1 MFGRQIRQTQ
11 ASSLIQSRKLQF
23 SMFTRIV
30 SFLPSATEILYLL
43 GSQDQ
48 LFGVTHQ
55 CNFPPEAK
63 NKPQVIKPV
72 FDSESMTSMQ
82 IEEKIQELSR
92 LQKDYFI
99 IDFELL
105 KEIRP
110 DLIISQG
117 LCEVCSPHTKETD
130 KAIRYLDEKPQ
141 TLVLDPHNVD
151 DILQNIIDVA
161 KTVGKETDGRQIC
174 SSFTSRIENIST
186 TIKSNKPKVI
196 CLEWFDPYY
205 ICGHWVPQMVEIA
218 GGINGIS
225 ITGERSRKMDFSEIV
240 EFDPDIL
247 ILLPCGFDLERI
259 IREYESLSHNH
270 QWNSLRAV
278 QTDMVFAVDA
288 LSYFSRPSPRIIA
301 GIEILAK
308 IFNPQS
314 FTNLIIPSNAYVRIK
329 KELG

>member
-1 MFGRQIRQTQ
+1 
-11 ASSLIQSRKLQF
+11 
-23 SMFTRIV
+23 MFTRIV

-82 IEEKIQELSR
+82 IEKKIQQLSR

-105 KEIRP
+105 KEIQP

-130 KAIRYLDEKPQ
+130 KVICYLDETPQ

-161 KTVGKETDGRQIC
+161 KTVGKETDGRQIRA
-174 SSFTSRIENIST
+174 SSTKRIENIST
-186 TIKSNKPKVI
+186 TFKSNKPKVI
-196 CLEWFDPYY
+196 CLEWFDPFY

-247 ILLPCGFDLERI
+247 ILLPCGFDLGRI
-259 IREYESLSHNH
+259 IIEYESLSHNQ

-278 QTDMVFAVDA
+278 QTDMVFALDA
-288 LSYFSRPSPRIIA
+288 LSYFSRPSPRIIT

-308 IFNPQS
+308 IFNPQPFS
-314 FTNLIIPSNAYVRIK
+314 NLTTPSNAYVRIK
-329 KELG
+329 KN

>member
-1 MFGRQIRQTQ
+1 
-11 ASSLIQSRKLQF
+11 
-23 SMFTRIV
+23 MFTRIV

-48 LFGVTHQ
+48 LFGVSHQ
-55 CNFPPEAK
+55 CNFPPQAK

-72 FDSESMTSMQ
+72 FDSESMTSME
-82 IEEKIQELSR
+82 IDEKIQELSR

-130 KAIRYLDEKPQ
+130 KVIRYLDEKPQ

-161 KTVGKETDGRQIC
+161 KTVGKETDGRQIRA
-174 SSFTSRIENIST
+174 SLTKRIENIST
-186 TIKSNKPKVI
+186 TFKSNKPKVI
-196 CLEWFDPYY
+196 CLEWFDPFY

-247 ILLPCGFDLERI
+247 ILLPCGLDLERI
-259 IREYESLSHNH
+259 IIEHECLSHNH

-278 QTDMVFAVDA
+278 QTDMVFALDA
-288 LSYFSRPSPRIIA
+288 LSYFSRPSPRIIT

-308 IFNPQS
+308 IFNPQCFS
-314 FTNLIIPSNAYVRIK
+314 NLITPSNAYVRIK

>member
-1 MFGRQIRQTQ
+1 
-11 ASSLIQSRKLQF
+11 
-23 SMFTRIV
+23 MFTRIV

-48 LFGVTHQ
+48 LLGVTHQ

-110 DLIISQG
+110 DIIISQG

-161 KTVGKETDGRQIC
+161 ITVGKETDGRQIRA
-174 SSFTSRIENIST
+174 SFTKRIENIST
-186 TIKSNKPKVI
+186 TFKSNKPKVI
-196 CLEWFDPYY
+196 CLEWFDPFY

-259 IREYESLSHNH
+259 IIEYESLSHNQ

-278 QTDMVFAVDA
+278 QTDMVFALDA
-288 LSYFSRPSPRIIA
+288 LSYFSRPSPRIIT

-308 IFNPQS
+308 IFNPQPFS
-314 FTNLIIPSNAYVRIK
+314 NLTTPSNAYVRIK
-329 KELG
+329 KN

>member
-1 MFGRQIRQTQ
+1 
-11 ASSLIQSRKLQF
+11 
-23 SMFTRIV
+23 MFTKIV

-48 LFGVTHQ
+48 IFGVSHQ

-63 NKPQVIKPV
+63 NTPQVIKPV

-161 KTVGKETDGRQIC
+161 KTVGKETEGRQIRA
-174 SSFTSRIENIST
+174 SFTKRIENIST
-186 TIKSNKPKVI
+186 TFKSNKPKVI
-196 CLEWFDPYY
+196 CLEWFDPFY

-259 IREYESLSHNH
+259 IIEYESLSHNQ

-278 QTDMVFAVDA
+278 QTDMVFALDA
-288 LSYFSRPSPRIIA
+288 LSYFSRPSPRIIT

-314 FTNLIIPSNAYVRIK
+314 FSNLITPSNAYVRIK

>member
-1 MFGRQIRQTQ
+1 
-11 ASSLIQSRKLQF
+11 
-23 SMFTRIV
+23 MFTRIV

-43 GSQDQ
+43 GSQDK
-48 LFGVTHQ
+48 LFGISHQ
-55 CNFPPEAK
+55 CNFPPQAK

-161 KTVGKETDGRQIC
+161 KTVGKETDGRQIRA
-174 SSFTSRIENIST
+174 SFTKRIENIST
-186 TIKSNKPKVI
+186 TFKSNKPKVI
-196 CLEWFDPYY
+196 CLEWFDPFY

-247 ILLPCGFDLERI
+247 ILLPCGFDLGRI
-259 IREYESLSHNH
+259 IIEYESLSHNQ

-278 QTDMVFAVDA
+278 QTDMVFALDA
-288 LSYFSRPSPRIIA
+288 LSYFSRPSPRIIT

-308 IFNPQS
+308 IFNPQHFS
-314 FTNLIIPSNAYVRIK
+314 NLITPSNAYVRIK
-329 KELG
+329 KN

>member
-1 MFGRQIRQTQ
+1 
-11 ASSLIQSRKLQF
+11 
-23 SMFTRIV
+23 MFTRIV

-43 GSQDQ
+43 GSQDL
-48 LFGVTHQ
+48 LFGVSHQ
-55 CNFPPEAK
+55 CNFPPQAK

-72 FDSESMTSMQ
+72 FDSESMTSME

-105 KEIRP
+105 REIRP

-161 KTVGKETDGRQIC
+161 KTVGKETDGRQIRA
-174 SSFTSRIENIST
+174 SLTKRIENIST
-186 TIKSNKPKVI
+186 TFKSNKPNVI
-196 CLEWFDPYY
+196 CLEWFDPFY

-225 ITGERSRKMDFSEIV
+225 ITGERSRKMEFSEIV

-247 ILLPCGFDLERI
+247 ILLPCGLDLERI
-259 IREYESLSHNH
+259 LREYESLSHNH

-278 QTDMVFAVDA
+278 QTDMVFALDA
-288 LSYFSRPSPRIIA
+288 LSYFSRPSPRIIT

-308 IFNPQS
+308 IFNPQCFS
-314 FTNLIIPSNAYVRIK
+314 NLITPSNSYVKLKRN
-329 KELG
+329 

>member
-1 MFGRQIRQTQ
+1 
-11 ASSLIQSRKLQF
+11 
-23 SMFTRIV
+23 MFTRIV

-48 LFGVTHQ
+48 LFGVSHQ
-55 CNFPPEAK
+55 CNFPPQAK
-63 NKPQVIKPV
+63 NKLQVIKPV

-161 KTVGKETDGRQIC
+161 KTVGKETDGRQIRA
-174 SSFTSRIENIST
+174 SLTKRIENIST
-186 TIKSNKPKVI
+186 TFKSNKPKVI
-196 CLEWFDPYY
+196 CLEWFDPFY

-240 EFDPDIL
+240 EFDPDVL
-247 ILLPCGFDLERI
+247 IFLPCGLDLERI

-278 QTDMVFAVDA
+278 QTDMVFALDA
-288 LSYFSRPSPRIIA
+288 LSYFSRPSPRIIT

-308 IFNPQS
+308 IFNPQCFS
-314 FTNLIIPSNAYVRIK
+314 NLITPSNAYVKIK

>member
-1 MFGRQIRQTQ
+1 
-11 ASSLIQSRKLQF
+11 
-23 SMFTRIV
+23 MFTRIV

-48 LFGVTHQ
+48 LFGVSHQ
-55 CNFPPEAK
+55 CNFPPQAK
-63 NKPQVIKPV
+63 NKLQVIKPV
-72 FDSESMTSMQ
+72 FDSESMTSME

-161 KTVGKETDGRQIC
+161 KTVGKETDGRQIRA
-174 SSFTSRIENIST
+174 SLTKRIENIST
-186 TIKSNKPKVI
+186 TFKSNKPKVI
-196 CLEWFDPYY
+196 CLEWFDPFY

-247 ILLPCGFDLERI
+247 IFLPCGLDLERI

-278 QTDMVFAVDA
+278 QTDMVFALDA
-288 LSYFSRPSPRIIA
+288 LSYFSRPSPRIIT

-308 IFNPQS
+308 IFNPQCFS
-314 FTNLIIPSNAYVRIK
+314 NLITPSNAYVKIK

>member
-1 MFGRQIRQTQ
+1 LFGRQIRQTQ
-11 ASSLIQSRKLQF
+11 ASSLIPSRKLQF

-82 IEEKIQELSR
+82 IEKKIQELSR

-161 KTVGKETDGRQIC
+161 KTVGKETDGRQIRA
-174 SSFTSRIENIST
+174 SFTKRIENIST
-186 TIKSNKPKVI
+186 TFKSNKPKVI
-196 CLEWFDPYY
+196 CLEWFDPFY

-247 ILLPCGFDLERI
+247 ILLPCGFDLGRI
-259 IREYESLSHNH
+259 IIEYESLSHNQ

-278 QTDMVFAVDA
+278 QTDMVFALDA
-288 LSYFSRPSPRIIA
+288 LSYFSRPSPRIIT

-308 IFNPQS
+308 IFNPQPFS
-314 FTNLIIPSNAYVRIK
+314 NLTTPSNAYVRIK
-329 KELG
+329 KN

>member
-1 MFGRQIRQTQ
+1 
-11 ASSLIQSRKLQF
+11 
-23 SMFTRIV
+23 MFTRIV

-110 DLIISQG
+110 DIIISQG

-161 KTVGKETDGRQIC
+161 KTVGKETDGRQIRA
-174 SSFTSRIENIST
+174 SFTKRIENIST
-186 TIKSNKPKVI
+186 TFKSNKPKVI
-196 CLEWFDPYY
+196 CLEWFDPFY

-259 IREYESLSHNH
+259 IIEYESLSHNQ

-278 QTDMVFAVDA
+278 QTDMVFALDA
-288 LSYFSRPSPRIIA
+288 LSYFSRPSPRIIT

-308 IFNPQS
+308 IFNPQPFS
-314 FTNLIIPSNAYVRIK
+314 NLTTPSNAYVRIK
-329 KELG
+329 KN